1 MKNKLTVCC
10 GTSCY
15 LITGNRTEKL
25 RQLVQEAFGDK
36 VDVVPSA
43 CLGQCVKKTGSP
55 PFAKYNNEI
64 IPNATNENIIQ
75 ELKKRLN

>member
-15 LITGNRTEKL
+15 LIAGNRTEKL
-25 RQLVQEAFGDK
+25 RQLVQDAFGDK
-36 VDVVPSA
+36 VEVVPSA
-43 CLGQCVKKTGSP
+43 CMGQCVMKTGNP
-55 PFAKYNNEI
+55 PFVKFNDEI
-64 IPNATNENIIQ
+64 IPDATDENIIM